1 MTQVVSKVFGGVSIV
16 NAIATG
22 KGSTLGIDTFV
33 ETTLTKKEGKGIYIT
48 SENKSISSRLINK
61 LIENMIPKK
70 ILDNTKLELDFKSN
84 IPTGYG
90 LKSSSAISSAVVLS
104 CAKAFGKTMSDDE
117 ILKLGA
123 RTSIQTKISITG
135 AYDDACAC
143 HFGGF
148 NVTDNLKRKI
158 ILQHPAPR
166 DLQVIIFIPK
176 SRKRGNLKK
185 LKSMS
190 GAFKKAWNLASTSDY
205 WNATILNGIATTSI
219 LNSDPKIITNLI
231 KSGALC
237 ATISGNG
244 PSIIAIAKK
253 QHVSN
258 IKKQFSTLD
267 GTIITSNINNKK
279 AEVHEM

>member
-1 MTQVVSKVFGGVSIV
+1 MTQVVSKVFGAVSIV

-33 ETTLTKKEGKGIYIT
+33 ETTLTKKEGKGIHIT

-123 RTSIQTKISITG
+123 KTSIQTKISITG

-148 NVTDNLKRKI
+148 NVTDNSKMRLLHREI
-158 ILQHPAPR
+158 APK
-166 DLQVIIFIPK
+166 DLQAIIFLPK

-185 LKSMS
+185 LKEFKD
-190 GAFKKAWNLASTSDY
+190 AFEKSWQLAKNSDY
-205 WNATILNGIATTSI
+205 WNAAILNGIATSSI
-219 LNSDPKIITNLI
+219 LNSEPNLI
-231 KSGALC
+231 MKLMEKGALC
-237 ATISGNG
+237 ATVSGNG
-244 PSIIAIAKK
+244 PSIMAITDKK
-253 QHVSN
+253 NKSRVQ
-258 IKKQFSTLD
+258 KEFSGLD
-267 GTIITSNINNKK
+267 GKIMISNINNKK
-279 AEVHEM
+279 AYVHEL

>member
-1 MTQVVSKVFGGVSIV
+1 MTQVVSKVFGAVSIV

-33 ETTLTKKEGKGIYIT
+33 ETTLTKKEGKGIHIT

-123 RTSIQTKISITG
+123 KTSIQTKISITG

-148 NVTDNLKRKI
+148 NVTDNSKMRLLHREI
-158 ILQHPAPR
+158 APK
-166 DLQVIIFIPK
+166 DLQAIIFLPK

-185 LKSMS
+185 LKEFKD
-190 GAFKKAWNLASTSDY
+190 AFEKSWQLAKNSDY
-205 WNATILNGIATTSI
+205 WNAAILNGIATSSI
-219 LNSDPKIITNLI
+219 LNSEPNLI
-231 KSGALC
+231 MKLMEKGALC
-237 ATISGNG
+237 ATVSGNG
-244 PSIIAIAKK
+244 PSIMAITDRKNK
-253 QHVSN
+253 SRVQ
-258 IKKQFSTLD
+258 KEFSGLD
-267 GTIITSNINNKK
+267 GKIMISNINNKK
-279 AEVHEM
+279 AYVHEL

>member
-1 MTQVVSKVFGGVSIV
+1 MTQVVSKVFGAVSIV

-33 ETTLTKKEGKGIYIT
+33 ETTLTKKDGKGIHIT

-123 RTSIQTKISITG
+123 KTSIQTKISITG

-148 NVTDNLKRKI
+148 NVTDNSKMKLLHREI
-158 ILQHPAPR
+158 APK
-166 DLQVIIFIPK
+166 DLQAIIFLPK

-185 LKSMS
+185 LKEFKD
-190 GAFKKAWNLASTSDY
+190 AFEKSWQLAKNSDY
-205 WNATILNGIATTSI
+205 WNAAILNGIATSSI
-219 LNSDPKIITNLI
+219 LNSEPNLI
-231 KSGALC
+231 MKLMEKGALC
-237 ATISGNG
+237 ATVSGNG
-244 PSIIAIAKK
+244 PSIMAITDKK
-253 QHVSN
+253 NKSRVE
-258 IKKQFSTLD
+258 KEFSGLD
-267 GTIITSNINNKK
+267 GKIMISNINNKK
-279 AEVHEM
+279 AYVHEL

>member
-1 MTQVVSKVFGGVSIV
+1 MTQVVSKVFGAVSIV

-33 ETTLTKKEGKGIYIT
+33 ETTLTKKEGKGIHIT

-123 RTSIQTKISITG
+123 KTSIQTKISITG

-148 NVTDNLKRKI
+148 NVTDNSKMKLLHREI
-158 ILQHPAPR
+158 APK
-166 DLQVIIFIPK
+166 DLQAIIFLPK

-185 LKSMS
+185 LKEFKD
-190 GAFKKAWNLASTSDY
+190 AFEKSWQLAKNSDY
-205 WNATILNGIATTSI
+205 WNAAILNGIATSSI
-219 LNSDPKIITNLI
+219 LNSEPNLI
-231 KSGALC
+231 MKLMEKGAFC
-237 ATISGNG
+237 ATVSGNG
-244 PSIIAIAKK
+244 PSIIAITDRKNK
-253 QHVSN
+253 SRVQ
-258 IKKQFSTLD
+258 KEFSGLD
-267 GTIITSNINNKK
+267 GKIMISNINNKK
-279 AEVHEM
+279 AYVHEL

>member
-1 MTQVVSKVFGGVSIV
+1 MTQVVSKVFGAVSIV

-33 ETTLTKKEGKGIYIT
+33 EITLTKKEGKGIHIT

-70 ILDNTKLELDFKSN
+70 ILDDTRLELDFKSN

-123 RTSIQTKISITG
+123 KTSIQTKISITG

-148 NVTDNLKRKI
+148 NVTDNSKMRLLHREI
-158 ILQHPAPR
+158 APK
-166 DLQVIIFIPK
+166 DLQAIIFLPK

-185 LKSMS
+185 LKEFKD
-190 GAFKKAWNLASTSDY
+190 AFEKSWQLAKNSDY
-205 WNATILNGIATTSI
+205 WNAAILNGIATSSI
-219 LNSDPKIITNLI
+219 LNSEPNLI
-231 KSGALC
+231 MKLMEKGALC

-244 PSIIAIAKK
+244 PSIMAITDRKNK
-253 QHVSN
+253 SRVQ
-258 IKKQFSTLD
+258 KEFSGLD
-267 GTIITSNINNKK
+267 GKIMISNINNKK
-279 AEVHEM
+279 AYVHEL

>member
-1 MTQVVSKVFGGVSIV
+1 MTQVVSKVFGAVSIV

-33 ETTLTKKEGKGIYIT
+33 ETTLTKKEGKGIHIT
-48 SENKSISSRLINK
+48 SENKSSSSRLINK

-123 RTSIQTKISITG
+123 KTSIQTKISITG

-148 NVTDNLKRKI
+148 NVTDNSKMKLLHRAI
-158 ILQHPAPR
+158 APK
-166 DLQVIIFIPK
+166 DLQAIIFLPK

-185 LKSMS
+185 LKEFKD
-190 GAFKKAWNLASTSDY
+190 AFEKSWQFAKNSDY
-205 WNATILNGIATTSI
+205 WNAAILNGIATSSI
-219 LNSDPKIITNLI
+219 LNSEPNLI
-231 KSGALC
+231 MKLMEKGALC

-244 PSIIAIAKK
+244 PSIMAITDKK
-253 QHVSN
+253 NKSRVQ
-258 IKKQFSTLD
+258 KEFSGLD
-267 GTIITSNINNKK
+267 GKIMISNINNKK
-279 AEVHEM
+279 AYVHEL

>member
-1 MTQVVSKVFGGVSIV
+1 MTQVVSKVFGAVSIV

-33 ETTLTKKEGKGIYIT
+33 EITLTKKEGKGIHIT

-61 LIENMIPKK
+61 LIENMIPRK

-148 NVTDNLKRKI
+148 NVTDNSKMKLLHREI
-158 ILQHPAPR
+158 APK
-166 DLQVIIFIPK
+166 DLQAIIFLPK

-185 LKSMS
+185 LKEFKD
-190 GAFKKAWNLASTSDY
+190 AFEKSWQLAKNSDY
-205 WNATILNGIATTSI
+205 WNAAILNGIATSSI
-219 LNSDPKIITNLI
+219 LNSEPNLI
-231 KSGALC
+231 MKLMEKGALC

-244 PSIIAIAKK
+244 PSIMAITDRKNK
-253 QHVSN
+253 SRVQ
-258 IKKQFSTLD
+258 KEFSGLD
-267 GTIITSNINNKK
+267 GKIMISNINNKK
-279 AEVHEM
+279 AYVHEL

>member
-1 MTQVVSKVFGGVSIV
+1 MTQVVSKVFGAVSIV

-33 ETTLTKKEGKGIYIT
+33 ETTLTKKEGKGIHIT

-123 RTSIQTKISITG
+123 KTSIQTKISITG

-148 NVTDNLKRKI
+148 NVTDNSKMKLLHREI
-158 ILQHPAPR
+158 APK
-166 DLQVIIFIPK
+166 DLQAIIFLPK

-185 LKSMS
+185 LKEFKD
-190 GAFKKAWNLASTSDY
+190 AFEKSWQLAKNSDY
-205 WNATILNGIATTSI
+205 WNAAILNGIATSSI
-219 LNSDPKIITNLI
+219 LNSEPNLI
-231 KSGALC
+231 MKLMEKGALC
-237 ATISGNG
+237 ATVSGNG
-244 PSIIAIAKK
+244 PSIMAITDKK
-253 QHVSN
+253 NKSRVE
-258 IKKQFSTLD
+258 KEFSGLD
-267 GTIITSNINNKK
+267 GKIMISNINNKK
-279 AEVHEM
+279 AYVHEL

>member
-1 MTQVVSKVFGGVSIV
+1 MTQVVSKVFGAVSIV

-33 ETTLTKKEGKGIYIT
+33 ETTLTKKEGKGIHIT

-104 CAKAFGKTMSDDE
+104 CAKAFGKNMSDDE

-123 RTSIQTKISITG
+123 KTSIQTKISITG

-148 NVTDNLKRKI
+148 NVTDNSKMRLLHREI
-158 ILQHPAPR
+158 APK
-166 DLQVIIFIPK
+166 DLQAIIFLPK

-185 LKSMS
+185 LKEFKD
-190 GAFKKAWNLASTSDY
+190 AFEKSWQLAKNSDY
-205 WNATILNGIATTSI
+205 WNAAILNGIATSSI
-219 LNSDPKIITNLI
+219 LNSEPNLI
-231 KSGALC
+231 MKLMEKGALC
-237 ATISGNG
+237 ATVSGNG
-244 PSIIAIAKK
+244 PSIMAITDKK
-253 QHVSN
+253 NKSRVE
-258 IKKQFSTLD
+258 KEFSGLD
-267 GTIITSNINNKK
+267 GKIMISNINNKK
-279 AEVHEM
+279 AYVHEL

>member
-1 MTQVVSKVFGGVSIV
+1 MTQVVSKVFGAVSIV

-33 ETTLTKKEGKGIYIT
+33 ETTLTKKEGKGIHIT

-61 LIENMIPKK
+61 LIENMIPRK

-104 CAKAFGKTMSDDE
+104 CAKAFGKIMSDDE

-123 RTSIQTKISITG
+123 KTSIQTKISITG

-148 NVTDNLKRKI
+148 NVTDNSKMKLLHREI
-158 ILQHPAPR
+158 APK
-166 DLQVIIFIPK
+166 DLQAIIFLPK

-185 LKSMS
+185 LKEFKD
-190 GAFKKAWNLASTSDY
+190 AFEKSWQLAKNSDY
-205 WNATILNGIATTSI
+205 WNAAILNGIATSSI
-219 LNSDPKIITNLI
+219 LNSEPNLI
-231 KSGALC
+231 MKLMEKGALC

-244 PSIIAIAKK
+244 PSIMAITDRKNK
-253 QHVSN
+253 SRVQ
-258 IKKQFSTLD
+258 KEFSGLD
-267 GTIITSNINNKK
+267 GKIMISNINNKK
-279 AEVHEM
+279 AYVHEL

>member
-1 MTQVVSKVFGGVSIV
+1 MTQVVSKVFGAVSIV

-33 ETTLTKKEGKGIYIT
+33 ETTLTKKEGKGIHIT

-148 NVTDNLKRKI
+148 NVTDNSKMRLLHREI
-158 ILQHPAPR
+158 APK
-166 DLQVIIFIPK
+166 DLQAIIFLPK

-185 LKSMS
+185 LKEFKD
-190 GAFKKAWNLASTSDY
+190 AFEKSWQLAKNSDY
-205 WNATILNGIATTSI
+205 WNAAILNGIATSSI
-219 LNSDPKIITNLI
+219 LNSEPNLI
-231 KSGALC
+231 MRLMEKGALC

-244 PSIIAIAKK
+244 PSIMAITDRKNK
-253 QHVSN
+253 SRVQ
-258 IKKQFSTLD
+258 KEFSGLD
-267 GTIITSNINNKK
+267 GKIMISNINNKK
-279 AEVHEM
+279 AYVHEL